1 MKLKA
6 EIELDK
12 ITITGKEYIRV
23 QFPMQSPHK
32 ELVKTLHNRKW
43 STSLQCLYIPNTRQH
58 IKNVFDTFKGI
69 AWINM
74 EKIKFK
80 KNPSRRKQSRKKP
93 PKSLYQQ
100 RSKSPENNSVTY
112 YSEVTKLEEILTLR
126 RYSIN
131 TIKTYKYC
139 FRDFIHHYNR
149 LSPKTINTAQIKAFM
164 LYLVNVKGIASS
176 TQNQYINA
184 IKFYYEQVLQ
194 REPQNY
200 YWERPKLR
208 KKLPHVF
215 TEEEI
220 QLLLVSVQNIKHR
233 CILLTI
239 YSAGLRISE
248 LVHLKI
254 SDIMTSQACIHIQDA
269 KGKKDRYTLLS
280 NQLLLSLRKY
290 YKEYQP
296 DYWLFEGA
304 SGGQY
309 SKTSIQKIF
318 KRALKASGILKP
330 ATVHTLRHS
339 FATHLLERGVNLR
352 YIQTLLGHS
361 SSKTTEIYTHIS
373 NKDLSKISSPLD
385 FLIL

>member
-1 MKLKA
+1 MKRKT
-6 EIELDK
+6 EITLDK
-12 ITITGKEYIRV
+12 ITITGKEYLRV

-32 ELVKTLHNRKW
+32 ELAKTLHDRKW
-43 STSLQCLYIPNTRQH
+43 STAFQCLYIPNTRQH
-58 IKNVFDTFKGI
+58 IDNVFDTFKGL
-69 AWINM
+69 AWINL
-74 EKIKFK
+74 EKIKLK
-80 KNPSRRKQSRKKP
+80 KNPQKQQR
-93 PKSLYQQ
+93 PKSLYQK
-100 RSKSPENNSVTY
+100 RSKAPDNNSLTHY
-112 YSEVTKLEEILTLR
+112 AEVVRLEETLTLR
-126 RYSIN
+126 RYSPN

-139 FRDFIHHYNR
+139 FRDFINYYNL
-149 LSPKTINTAQIKAFM
+149 LSPNTISSAQIKAFM
-164 LYLVNVKGIASS
+164 LYLVNVKGIAGS

-200 YWERPKLR
+200 YWQRPKLS

-215 TEEEI
+215 TEAEI
-220 QLLLVSVQNIKHR
+220 ERLLLSVQNIKHR

-269 KGKKDRYTLLS
+269 KGKKDRYSLLS
-280 NQLLLSLRKY
+280 NKLLLLLRKY
-290 YKEYQP
+290 YQEYQP

-304 SGGQY
+304 TGGPY
-309 SKTSIQKIF
+309 SKSSIQKIF

-330 ATVHTLRHS
+330 ATVHSLRHS

-373 NKDLSKISSPLD
+373 NKDLSKIRSPLD
-385 FLIL
+385 FLII

>member
-12 ITITGKEYIRV
+12 ITITGREYLRV
-23 QFPMQSPHK
+23 RFPMQSPHK

-43 STSLQCLYIPNTRQH
+43 STSLQCLYIPNTRKH
-58 IKNVFDTFKGI
+58 INNVFDTFKGV

-74 EKIKFK
+74 EKV
-80 KNPSRRKQSRKKP
+80 NLKKP
-93 PKSLYQQ
+93 RPRAKQPKSLYQQ
-100 RSKSPENNSVTY
+100 RSKAPDNNAISY
-112 YSEVTKLEEILTLR
+112 YSEITKLEEILTLR
-126 RYSIN
+126 RYSLN

-139 FRDFIHHYNR
+139 FRDFIHYYNR
-149 LSPKTINTAQIKAFM
+149 LSPDTISTAQIKAFM

-194 REPQNY
+194 REAQNY

-220 QLLLVSVQNIKHR
+220 KLLLLSIENIKHR

-248 LVHLKI
+248 LVNLKI
-254 SDIMTSQACIHIQDA
+254 SDIMTSQACIHIKDA

-280 NQLLLSLRKY
+280 NQLLLLLRNY

-296 DYWLFEGA
+296 DYWLFEGPT
-304 SGGQY
+304 GGRY
-309 SKTSIQKIF
+309 SKSSIQKIF
-318 KRALKASGILKP
+318 KRALKKSGILKP

>member
-1 MKLKA
+1 MKQKK
-6 EIELDK
+6 EISLEP
-12 ITITGKEYIRV
+12 ITITGQEYIRV
-23 QFPMQSPHK
+23 QFPMQSPYK
-32 ELVKTLHNRKW
+32 ELVKTLYDRKW
-43 STSLQCLYIPNTRQH
+43 STSLQCLYIPNTRKH
-58 IKNVFDTFKGI
+58 INNVFNTFKGV
-69 AWINM
+69 AWIDM
-74 EKIKFK
+74 GKITLK
-80 KNPSRRKQSRKKP
+80 KSKLKKSP
-93 PKSLYQQ
+93 PKTLYQQ
-100 RSKSPENNSVTY
+100 RSKAPDNNSITHY
-112 YSEVTKLEEILTLR
+112 NEVAKLEEILILR

-139 FRDFIHHYNR
+139 FRDFILHYNR
-149 LSPKTINTAQIKAFM
+149 LHPEAISTAQIKAFM
-164 LYLVNVKGIASS
+164 LYLVNVKEIASS

-215 TEEEI
+215 TETEI
-220 QLLLVSVQNIKHR
+220 KQLLLNVHNIKHR

-239 YSAGLRISE
+239 YSAGLRINE
-248 LVHLKI
+248 LVNLKI
-254 SDIMTSQACIHIQDA
+254 SDIMTNQACIHIQDA

-290 YKEYQP
+290 YMEHKP
-296 DYWLFEGA
+296 TYWLFEG
-304 SGGQY
+304 STGGQY

-385 FLIL
+385 FLII

>member
-1 MKLKA
+1 MKPKT
-6 EIELDK
+6 EIALDK
-12 ITITGKEYIRV
+12 ITITGQVYIRV
-23 QFPMQSPHK
+23 QFPMQSPYK
-32 ELVKTLHNRKW
+32 ELVKTLYNRKW
-43 STSLQCLYIPNTRQH
+43 SVTLQCLYIPNTH
-58 IKNVFDTFKGI
+58 KNINNVFNTFKGI

-74 EKIKFK
+74 EKINAK
-80 KNPSRRKQSRKKP
+80 KSKYRKKH

-100 RSKSPENNSVTY
+100 RSKALDNNSVTH
-112 YSEVTKLEEILTLR
+112 YSEVVKLEEILILR
-126 RYSIN
+126 RYSLN

-139 FRDFIHHYNR
+139 FRDFIHYYNA
-149 LSPKTINTAQIKAFM
+149 LSPKTISTNQIKAFM
-164 LYLVNVKGIASS
+164 LYLVNVKGIAGS

-208 KKLPHVF
+208 KKLPHVL

-220 QLLLVSVQNIKHR
+220 KLLLLSVQNIKHR

-248 LVHLKI
+248 LVNLKI
-254 SDIMTSQACIHIQDA
+254 SDIMTSQTCIHIKDA

-280 NQLLLSLRKY
+280 NQLLLLLREY

-304 SGGQY
+304 TNGQY

>member
-12 ITITGKEYIRV
+12 ITITGREYLRV
-23 QFPMQSPHK
+23 RFPMQSPHK
-32 ELVKTLHNRKW
+32 ELVKKLHNRKW
-43 STSLQCLYIPNTRQH
+43 STTFQCVYIPNTRKH
-58 IKNVFDTFKGI
+58 INNVFDTFKGV

-74 EKIKFK
+74 EKI
-80 KNPSRRKQSRKKP
+80 NLKKP
-93 PKSLYQQ
+93 KSRSKQPKSLYQQ
-100 RSKSPENNSVTY
+100 RSKAPDNNTITY
-112 YSEVTKLEEILTLR
+112 YSEVIKLEEILTLR
-126 RYSIN
+126 RYSLN
-131 TIKTYKYC
+131 TLKTYKYC
-139 FRDFIHHYNR
+139 FRDFINHYNR
-149 LSPKTINTAQIKAFM
+149 ISPETISTAQIKAFM
-164 LYLVNVKGIASS
+164 LYLVNVKGIAAS

-200 YWERPKLR
+200 HWERPKLR

-220 QLLLVSVQNIKHR
+220 QLLLLSIQNIKHR

-248 LVHLKI
+248 LVNLKI
-254 SDIMTSQACIHIQDA
+254 SDIMTSQACIHIKDA

-280 NQLLLSLRKY
+280 NQLLLLLRNY

-304 SGGQY
+304 TGGQY
-309 SKTSIQKIF
+309 SKSSIQKIF
-318 KRALKASGILKP
+318 KRALEASGILKS

-385 FLIL
+385 FLII